1 MSTAAYNGIFL
12 APESIVVFPGFNASA
27 LNASVDAA
35 RADETLN
42 GGVQVALPGPD
53 ARHE

>member
-27 LNASVDAA
+27 LNASVDAT

-42 GGVQVALPGPD
+42 GSARVALPGPD
-53 ARHE
+53 VRHE